1 LATRGMGKTSMD
13 LTFIGIAAAVGLL
26 LLASAAVVL
35 YLAFKKDD

>member
-1 LATRGMGKTSMD
+1 MAETGMD
-13 LTFIGIAAAVGLL
+13 LTFIGIAAAVVLL